1 MGAQAGVCPR
11 RAVPDTNEVRNR
23 ETARAVASSWRRD
36 AGIDRWVEV
45 LVYASSERCFSRDR
59 NPGPRKDK
67 ARPISCFFVFQRAP
81 HGRACGSARA
91 IRRTARQFS
100 SFRAK
105 GLVEARALAALV
117 SEAYRFAGLV
127 PCKSFFKACDA
138 CPPFPDR
145 VSVLSRLKRRK
156 VPLHRKKCSI

>member
-1 MGAQAGVCPR
+1 VGRAAGLCVVGKMLFKRSESRSQERQGAAYFLLLRFP
-11 RAVPDTNEVRNR
+11 A
-23 ETARAVASSWRRD
+23 
-36 AGIDRWVEV
+36 
-45 LVYASSERCFSRDR
+45 
-59 NPGPRKDK
+59 
-67 ARPISCFFVFQRAP
+67 RAP

-145 VSVLSRLKRRK
+145 VSVFSRLKNQ
-156 VPLHRKKCSI
+156 KKNI